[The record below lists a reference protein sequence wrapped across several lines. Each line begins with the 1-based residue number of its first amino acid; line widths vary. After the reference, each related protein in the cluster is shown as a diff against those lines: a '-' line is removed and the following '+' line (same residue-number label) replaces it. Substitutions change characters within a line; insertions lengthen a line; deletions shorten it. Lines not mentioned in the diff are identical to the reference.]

1 MKRRTPRGWAGG
13 GAALVFLTA
22 LVLVSLTPW
31 LAGEG
36 QPARATPT
44 RETTWAT
51 TPLPLIEGL
60 LPSPE
65 ATATLM
71 ATLVP
76 IPPPAPTDLPTA
88 TAGGIPYPPPWSGP
102 VDRPWTMYD
111 GYWNEEWWIPG
122 MISNFSWFLSSPQYH
137 YGRATFYTEGRM
149 EATAHARGM
158 SLDGY
163 LDGVS
168 LMSPANIGNVVWLRP
183 EGMEWTGPYLV
194 VDCAQRDDILQILGG
209 RDEAVEVGYT
219 TAIRWGMIQPHR
231 RCCWVEDLV
240 IHQYSLDR
248 VYVFIGQFLPPTD
261 VLAQHEPFH
270 LAPWWLARAELEDFS
285 DSPFWFPDP
294 APIQGQYGQWIYYDD
309 GERFEATHFPLP
321 EAFWP

>member
-1 MKRRTPRGWAGG
+1 LSKRRWPIAGMVWGG
-13 GAALVFLTA
+13 GLVAILFL
-22 LVLVSLTPW
+22 
-31 LAGEG
+31 LATMAIYA
-36 QPARATPT
+36 PLMVPVYIPATPT
-44 RETTWAT
+44 READLYIGTAT
-51 TPLPLIEGL
+51 
-60 LPSPE
+60 S
-65 ATATLM
+65 TATL
-71 ATLVP
+71 
-76 IPPPAPTDLPTA
+76 APTDTA
-88 TAGGIPYPPPWSGP
+88 TPNQEPEWVERDPLLKPDGGIPWPPPWSGP

-122 MISNFSWFLSSPQYH
+122 MISNRSYFQPSPQYH

-168 LMSPANIGNVVWLRP
+168 LMSPANLGDVVWLRP
-183 EGMEWTGPYLV
+183 EGQEWTGPYLV
-194 VDCAQRDDILQILGG
+194 VDCAQRDDILLILGG
-209 RDEAVEVGYT
+209 RDEAVEVGYR
-219 TAIRWGMIQPHR
+219 TAVRWGMLVPHR

-240 IHQYSLDR
+240 TEHYALDR
-248 VYVFIGQFLPPTD
+248 VYVFIEQFLPPAD
-261 VLAQHEPFH
+261 VLAQHEPIH
-270 LAPWWLARAELEDFS
+270 LAPWWLARTELEEFV

-294 APIQGQYGQWIYYDD
+294 DPIQGQYGQWIYYDD